1 MIIYK
6 YRCSYARDR
15 SIDSEKLSTTKFGSY
30 WKGGKVVMEFSTLST
45 LEFFDIQGVWSIF

>member
-30 WKGGKVVMEFSTLST
+30 WKGGKVIEFSTLSI

>member
-30 WKGGKVVMEFSTLST
+30 WKGGKVMEFSTLSI